1 MPSSSVPSRPGRAA
15 ALAADAELR
24 RIDVADALS
33 LCLLIRDDDPLRFE
47 RAAVRWLS
55 RYAAEDRQL
64 RLVEAREL
72 VDMLDAVGWY
82 DQVAKLRLERLP
94 QSSRLRSRGRSC
106 RLDVE
111 IGGYVV
117 TDAPSSRYRDPARP
131 RLSTVI
137 APSVASAQSGIT
149 PTSVA
154 TLRSGGAAGGNG
166 SAPGRSPSRSAPP
179 ASRPRLL
186 VTPQR
191 KQLTVSL

>member
-1 MPSSSVPSRPGRAA
+1 MRSSSVPSRPGRAA
-15 ALAADAELR
+15 ALAAAAELR
-24 RIDVADALS
+24 RIDLADALS

-117 TDAPSSRYRDPARP
+117 TDAPSSRYRDPAR
-131 RLSTVI
+131 RRDS
-137 APSVASAQSGIT
+137 
-149 PTSVA
+149 
-154 TLRSGGAAGGNG
+154 
-166 SAPGRSPSRSAPP
+166 
-179 ASRPRLL
+179 
-186 VTPQR
+186 
-191 KQLTVSL
+191 